1 MSVNLLRAGVAS
13 LLLMLAGCDGASPWA
28 QAAATPPAEIAA
40 KPRPQAITWNA
51 AASANLDNNANPVFD
66 VPAATTVTHFG
77 VWSAST
83 GGTFYGGDAL
93 SDPETFA
100 GQGTYTLSDVDISL
114 A

>member
-1 MSVNLLRAGVAS
+1 MLDELAGAAVWAS
-13 LLLMLAGCDGASPWA
+13 LHTASPGTTGA
-28 QAAATPPAEIAA
+28 NEVFGGSPAYVR
-40 KPRPQAITWNA
+40 KAITWNA
-51 AASANLDNNANPVFD
+51 AALGNLDNNANPVFD